1 MIKNELFRAFANRYF
16 LISLGI
22 GVTIAVA
29 HIFQFV
35 IPDNLEGMQYE
46 NLPSVFPNSAF
57 SRWMGAWG
65 YPIHPYL
72 FYFLSPVLATLPFGW
87 SLCSDS
93 KNGYLNQIYTR
104 GRRGRY
110 LAAKALALFVSGG
123 TAVAVPLIVNFV
135 GTACVL
141 PMILPDPV
149 GIGYFMVLPMSFLG
163 ELYFENA
170 LLYNLAYYGIIF
182 LAGGLMALLA
192 IPLSL
197 PLSNKIL
204 AVFAPFAVC
213 TLLAQFTTEVPYYSF
228 APTTFMR
235 PGQDYGYLLPDQV
248 LAFCMVVVVAAG
260 ISCWF
265 LSRKDY
271 VS

>member
-65 YPIHPYL
+65 YPIHPDL

-213 TLLAQFTTEVPYYSF
+213 TLLAQFTTEGPYYSF

>member
-65 YPIHPYL
+65 YPIHPDL

-197 PLSNKIL
+197 PL
-204 AVFAPFAVC
+204 
-213 TLLAQFTTEVPYYSF
+213 
-228 APTTFMR
+228 
-235 PGQDYGYLLPDQV
+235 
-248 LAFCMVVVVAAG
+248 
-260 ISCWF
+260 
-265 LSRKDY
+265 
-271 VS
+271 

>member
-1 MIKNELFRAFANRYF
+1 MFRTEIHRAFFNKLF
-16 LISLGI
+16 LLSLAI
-22 GVTIAVA
+22 GCAIAVA

-35 IPDNLEGMQYE
+35 IPDMAEEGLYGE
-46 NLPSVFPNSAF
+46 EWPRSAF
-57 SRWMGAWG
+57 TRWMGAWG
-65 YPIHPYL
+65 YPIHIEL
-72 FYFLSPVLATLPFGW
+72 FYFLTPILAALPFGW

-93 KNGYLNQIYTR
+93 KSGYLNQIYTR

-197 PLSNKIL
+197 PL
-204 AVFAPFAVC
+204 
-213 TLLAQFTTEVPYYSF
+213 
-228 APTTFMR
+228 
-235 PGQDYGYLLPDQV
+235 
-248 LAFCMVVVVAAG
+248 
-260 ISCWF
+260 W
-265 LSRKDY
+265 
-271 VS
+271 